1 MKSADIYQIHAY
13 DLVSFVEQFQHAVQE
28 GYVIDLK
35 TIDNYPQMIGTQFV
49 MNLVKP
55 NDSKTE
61 KEVKDE
67 VVVEKQQ
74 TQEAQEDKSKEP
86 AKRGP
91 KAK

>member
-1 MKSADIYQIHAY
+1 MKSANIYQIHAY

-61 KEVKDE
+61 KEVKNE

-74 TQEAQEDKSKEP
+74 VPEVPEDKAKKP

-91 KAK
+91 KTK

>member
-1 MKSADIYQIHAY
+1 MKSANIYQIHAY
-13 DLVSFVEQFQHAVQE
+13 DLVGFVEQFQHAVQE
-28 GYVIDLK
+28 GYVIDLD

-55 NDSKTE
+55 NHSKPT

-67 VVVEKQQ
+67 PVVEKQQ

-86 AKRGP
+86 VKRGP